1 MGVLRVKGKYD
12 HRVSSLSLSVFLPI
26 RDLDLVLSLSL
37 SLLEEQQQR
46 RRTEKNSFDRRKN
59 ISLVVPVLKFH
70 RIHTS
75 SLVLLKYYSNH
86 NQH

>member
-1 MGVLRVKGKYD
+1 MRFLDTDTKV
-12 HRVSSLSLSVFLPI
+12 SLSPDPKDRGALVLV
-26 RDLDLVLSLSL
+26 LVLSLSL
-37 SLLEEQQQR
+37 SEEKK
-46 RRTEKNSFDRRKN
+46 KNSFDRRKN

-75 SLVLLKYYSNH
+75 SLVLLKYYYSNH